1 MCKRFKK
8 EKRKDKLNS
17 KITTKG
23 SPFSSKK
30 IKKNNSE
37 IYIYPQKGDQ
47 GIDNEIN
54 TYTPKTSKEII
65 SKIKTIP
72 PNSEQEI
79 IKEKKNCPQ
88 TIIQVVEKKINSF
101 EIETSLTTKGNN
113 QYDSKIK
120 EKYLIKD
127 ENMITQ
133 NKKVQ
138 VIGVNNNI
146 PSSQNVQEMK
156 NVFINSPKEY
166 GENLLKRI
174 NIFFI
179 FCSI

>member
-1 MCKRFKK
+1 MKLILILKK
-8 EKRKDKLNS
+8 LV
-17 KITTKG
+17 
-23 SPFSSKK
+23 
-30 IKKNNSE
+30 
-37 IYIYPQKGDQ
+37 
-47 GIDNEIN
+47 
-54 TYTPKTSKEII
+54 KEIK

-88 TIIQVVEKKINSF
+88 KIIQVVEKKINNF
-101 EIETSLTTKGNN
+101 EIRPSVITKGNN

-138 VIGVNNNI
+138 VIGVNKNI
-146 PSSQNVQEMK
+146 PSSQNVQEKK

-166 GENLLKRI
+166 GRYLLNRI

-179 FCSI
+179 FCSIQFKARFEDDKYKYQCYKG

>member
-1 MCKRFKK
+1 MKLILILKK
-8 EKRKDKLNS
+8 LV
-17 KITTKG
+17 
-23 SPFSSKK
+23 
-30 IKKNNSE
+30 
-37 IYIYPQKGDQ
+37 
-47 GIDNEIN
+47 
-54 TYTPKTSKEII
+54 KEIK

-88 TIIQVVEKKINSF
+88 KIIQVVEKKINNF
-101 EIETSLTTKGNN
+101 EIETSLITKGNN

-127 ENMITQ
+127 ENMI
-133 NKKVQ
+133 
-138 VIGVNNNI
+138 
-146 PSSQNVQEMK
+146 K

-166 GENLLKRI
+166 GENLLNRI

-179 FCSI
+179 FCSIQFKARFENDK

>member
-1 MCKRFKK
+1 M
-8 EKRKDKLNS
+8 EK
-17 KITTKG
+17 T
-23 SPFSSKK
+23 
-30 IKKNNSE
+30 
-37 IYIYPQKGDQ
+37 
-47 GIDNEIN
+47 
-54 TYTPKTSKEII
+54 
-65 SKIKTIP
+65 
-72 PNSEQEI
+72 
-79 IKEKKNCPQ
+79 
-88 TIIQVVEKKINSF
+88 INSF
-101 EIETSLTTKGNN
+101 EIETSLTTRGNN

-138 VIGVNNNI
+138 VIGVKNNI
-146 PSSQNVQEMK
+146 PPSQNVQEMK

-166 GENLLKRI
+166 GRNLLNRI